1 MRLIFAG
8 VTRCVAPSHDIAHGS
23 LAGALTLAQ
32 GWLVWQTRRVSDAFV
47 RKTFCQ
53 AYVMAYGLQAV
64 ALLRA
69 QLTSPDEHS
78 TLNWLNIL
86 LFATLTGVYGWF
98 VFVEKLSVFESL
110 DKAVT

>member
-1 MRLIFAG
+1 
-8 VTRCVAPSHDIAHGS
+8 
-23 LAGALTLAQ
+23 
-32 GWLVWQTRRVSDAFV
+32 V

-53 AYVMAYGLQAV
+53 AYVMAYGLQAL

-78 TLNWLNIL
+78 VLNWLNIF
-86 LFATLTGVYGWF
+86 LFVGLTAVYGWF

-110 DKAVT
+110 DKAVR